1 MKNNKYA
8 WLTAILLSVVLVLGA
23 CSSDDESSSGSSS
36 DPDTISVW
44 TMTSGLEEFVTEY
57 EDESGVTVEVQAIP
71 WDNAHDK
78 LLTAVASGNGPD
90 VLQIGTTWVAEFA
103 EAGTFLDIS
112 DKIGDYDNLA
122 ADNFYESAVET
133 TKYEDTTIGIPW
145 YVDTRAL
152 FYRTDLLEEVGY
164 PEGPQTWDDMVD
176 ASRQLAD
183 RGDGQY
189 AIDLPATD
197 PQFPFLLAWEHGWN
211 YDMDK
216 GSASFDDP
224 GFKEAIELHN
234 LFYSEELSQ
243 TGEGKEFFQAFED
256 GSKPMFF
263 SGPWDIKTITERA
276 PEIEGQWDVKVMPKA
291 ENNNSMMGGAH
302 LAVFNNSEKVDQ
314 ALDFIN
320 WMADPETQV
329 KWYEEFSELPAN
341 LSAWEDPALTEND
354 MVATFGEQL
363 KSTQPLP
370 LIPEYERL
378 GQEILNMLEQIN
390 RGGADIDEALE
401 DYKAEAAR
409 VLGE

>member
-1 MKNNKYA
+1 MKNKKFA

-23 CSSDDESSSGSSS
+23 CSNDESSSGSSGDS
-36 DPDTISVW
+36 DTITVW
-44 TMTSGLEEFVTEY
+44 TMTDGLDDFVTEY
-57 EDESGVTVEVQAIP
+57 EDESGVSVEVQAIP

-78 LLTAVASGNGPD
+78 LLTAVASGDGPD

-112 DKIGDYDNLA
+112 DQIGDYENLA

-133 TKYEDTTIGIPW
+133 TKYEDQTIGVPW

-164 PEGPQTWDDMVD
+164 PEGPQTWDDMLD

-183 RGDGQY
+183 RGDDQY

-197 PQFPFLLAWEHGWN
+197 PQFPFVLAWEHGWN
-211 YDMDK
+211 YDMEK
-216 GSASFDDP
+216 GAASFDDP

-234 LFYSEELSQ
+234 TFYSEGLSQ

-256 GSKPMFF
+256 GSKPMFI
-263 SGPWDIKTITERA
+263 SGPWDIKTISERA
-276 PEIEGQWDVKVMPKA
+276 PEIEGQWDVKLMPEA

-302 LAVFNNSEKVDQ
+302 WTVFNNSENVDQ

-320 WMADPETQV
+320 WMAAPETQV

-341 LSAWEDPALTEND
+341 LEAWEDPALTDNE

-363 KSTQPLP
+363 QATQPLP

-390 RGGADIDEALE
+390 RGGADIDQALE